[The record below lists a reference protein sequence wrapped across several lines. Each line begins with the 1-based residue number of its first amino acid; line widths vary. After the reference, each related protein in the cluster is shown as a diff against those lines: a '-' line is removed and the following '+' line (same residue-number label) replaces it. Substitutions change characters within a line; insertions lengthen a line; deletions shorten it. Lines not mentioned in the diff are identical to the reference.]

1 MPSRRQAVRY
11 KTTITLSNS
20 DAGTTQ
26 SSTSSTSTQRTI
38 FEELRDSDLPSE
50 EKSISRLTAEA
61 LTLVGAGSD
70 TTATTLA
77 TLTFYL
83 LSTPRVL
90 QKLTAELD
98 TAIPDVRSPPPLRE
112 LEQLPYLVRSC

>member
-1 MPSRRQAVRY
+1 MLSQRQAVRD
-11 KTTITLSNS
+11 KTTTTLLNS
-20 DAGTTQ
+20 DVGTTQ
-26 SSTSSTSTQRTI
+26 SSISSTLTQRTI
-38 FEELRDSDLPSE
+38 FEELRDSDLPPE

-61 LTLVGAGSD
+61 LTLIGAGSE

-98 TAIPDVRSPPPLRE
+98 TAIPDVRSPPQLRE